1 MSNHPAQIK
10 INNSG
15 GDRLRIIFKFIAAFI
30 GVVVGITACAI
41 TVELL
46 TGGRNPMIN
55 AIFGIIGGSLGWM
68 LVGKKSAKETQK

>member
-1 MSNHPAQIK
+1 
-10 INNSG
+10 
-15 GDRLRIIFKFIAAFI
+15 LRTVFKFVATFI

-55 AIFGIIGGSLGWM
+55 AVFGIIGGSLGWM
-68 LVGKKSAKETQK
+68 LVGKKPAKETQE